1 MLSIG
6 EKNGKQLIKQ
16 TVSLIKLLVD
26 LLVIFWNDVK

>member
-16 TVSLIKLLVD
+16 IVYLIKLLVD
-26 LLVIFWNDVK
+26 LLIIWNDVK

>member
-16 TVSLIKLLVD
+16 IVYLIKLLVD
-26 LLVIFWNDVK
+26 LLIIFWNDVK